1 VTDHPGTA
9 EPTRYLWRGPFTDPE
24 LTGLHARAFGHDPD
38 PGADGWWDRVRA
50 HSLGWVCARRGGA
63 LTGFVNVA
71 WDGGAHAFLLDTAV
85 DPRFQRQGVGTGLVA
100 AAAEGARAARCQWLH
115 VDFEP
120 RLRGFYLDACGLR
133 PTHAG
138 LLAL

>member
-1 VTDHPGTA
+1 MTDHHVPLV
-9 EPTRYLWRGPFTDPE
+9 RHLWRGPFTDPE
-24 LTGLHARAFGHDPD
+24 LTGLHARAFGHP
-38 PGADGWWDRVRA
+38 PQEDGWWDRVRA
-50 HSLGWVCARRGGA
+50 HSLGWVCARRETV
-63 LTGFVNVA
+63 LVGFVNLA

-85 DPRFQRQGVGTGLVA
+85 EPGLQRSGVGTGLVA

-120 RLRGFYLDACGLR
+120 HLRDFYLGACALR

>member
-1 VTDHPGTA
+1 MTDCFDSCAPVRHQ
-9 EPTRYLWRGPFTDPE
+9 WRGPFTDTE
-24 LTGLHARAFGHDPD
+24 LNGLHARAFGHP
-38 PGADGWWDRVRA
+38 PEGTGWWARVSA
-50 HSLGWVCARRGGA
+50 HSLGWVCARRGA
-63 LTGFVNVA
+63 SIVGFVNLA

-85 DPRFQRQGVGTGLVA
+85 DPGLQRQGVGTGLVA

-120 RLRGFYLDACGLR
+120 HLRDFYLDACGLR
-133 PTHAG
+133 PTRAG